1 MEKQTI
7 LDYDNLAVGHSN
19 QIRGFRNIILGE
31 RNKLEGMKNWVFT
44 ANYQGRIKHTLI
56 LDRWKIDL

>member
-19 QIRGFRNIILGE
+19 QIRGFRNIILG
-31 RNKLEGMKNWVFT
+31 
-44 ANYQGRIKHTLI
+44 
-56 LDRWKIDL
+56 